1 MEKTAR
7 QWLVLVVCS
16 VYLACT
22 PGPGTLTKAPKPPV
36 QAAPASEVDP
46 VASDVASLPATQ
58 GPNQAPPE
66 AAVPAEP
73 EEGNLA
79 AAEEYPTAAPSPD
92 FTEPLALETSSPE
105 LADLAAGAPDVT
117 GEAEQASE
125 EELALIDELN
135 DVTVPEEFDLEAAR
149 QQALKDTQSE
159 LPVVLN
165 SQVAQFI
172 NYFTSRRGKGT
183 VVRTLERAGAY
194 RGMIERILEEEG
206 VPKEM
211 FHLAQAESGFRPK
224 ARSRARATGMWQFMK
239 FRGRQ
244 YGLRQDK
251 YVDERYDPEKATRA
265 AARHLLDLYIQFDD
279 WYLAMA
285 AYNGGPT
292 RVKRAIQR
300 TKSKD
305 YWVHS
310 KRKFI
315 RRETR
320 NYVPII
326 LAMTYVGK
334 NLDIYDIEIKDPAP
348 PLEYDTVETDS
359 EIHLDLIADI
369 AGTTAETIKQLNPA
383 LLRSATPPY
392 SYDLRLPKGSS
403 GTFLTELNGVPKDKR
418 LAWRRHKVG
427 DGDSLATIA
436 TRYKVKQSQI
446 LAHNQVQDDG
456 FTAGTWLTIP
466 TAPTRLSFY
475 GSSGG
480 GAGGFLESGSGRY
493 RIARGDT
500 LGAISRRFGASI
512 ANLRAWNGLSGSRIV
527 AGRYL
532 IVKSAGV
539 GGKTSSPSKRPPTNA
554 RTYRIAKGD
563 TLGTIARRHRISVAQ
578 LKAWNGLRSNR
589 IQAGG
594 RLIVGEQATSTSS
607 GSSARAASSRAPST
621 AAGGKY
627 RIRRGDNL
635 GAIATR
641 FGVSVT
647 ELKRW
652 NGLRSS
658 RISEGKYL
666 VVRPASSTASSN
678 SRAASSS
685 GSNGSG
691 QRYRIRRGDNLASIA
706 RRFGVGVDDL
716 KAWNGLRGTK
726 IAAGDQLIVSQGSVI
741 SEPGT
746 PERNTSAP
754 VRVAAPSTASTA
766 RSTKAITYTIRS
778 GDNLGAIAERHGV
791 TASELRKWNGMRG
804 SRIAAGGTLKIHP
817 AQGSRS
823 VTSAAVPSTPAPAAR
838 RPATPAPSNSAYTIR
853 RGDNLAEIAK
863 KFGVSVRDLQRWNGL
878 RGTRITAGKTLVV
891 SQTGA
896 TRGSSN
902 NTTTLASAGESRYR
916 IRRGDT
922 LAVIAKRFGV
932 SVGDLRRWNG
942 LRSSRIREGRYLTVS
957 PASGDGGS

>member
-7 QWLVLVVCS
+7 QWLVPVVCS

-22 PGPGTLTKAPKPPV
+22 LGPGTLTQTPPPPV
-36 QAAPASEVDP
+36 QAAPASEADTA
-46 VASDVASLPATQ
+46 ASEVASLPSAQDPKQT
-58 GPNQAPPE
+58 PE
-66 AAVPAEP
+66 AAEAAIAAKP

-79 AAEEYPTAAPSPD
+79 AVEEFPLAAASPDLTDPAAPESP
-92 FTEPLALETSSPE
+92 SSE
-105 LADLAAGAPDVT
+105 LADLAADAPDVA

-135 DVTVPEEFDLEAAR
+135 DIALPEEFDLEAAR
-149 QQALKDTQSE
+149 QEALKNTTSE

-172 NYFTSRRGKGT
+172 NYFTSRRGKKT

-244 YGLRQDK
+244 YGLRSDK

-292 RVKRAIQR
+292 RVKRAVQR
-300 TKSKD
+300 TKSNN

-315 RRETR
+315 LRETR

-348 PLEYDTVETDS
+348 PLEYDTIETDS
-359 EIHLDLIADI
+359 EVHLDLIADI

-403 GTFLTELNGVPKDKR
+403 GTFLTELNAVPQDKR
-418 LAWRRHKVG
+418 LAWRRHKVR
-427 DGDSLATIA
+427 DGDSLVAIA
-436 TRYKVKQSQI
+436 TRYKVKQSQV

-456 FTAGTWLTIP
+456 FAAGTWLTIP
-466 TAPTRLSFY
+466 AAPKRLSYY

-480 GAGGFLESGSGRY
+480 GAGGFLESGTGRY

-500 LGAISRRFGASI
+500 LGGISQRFGASI

-532 IVKSAGV
+532 IVKSEDV
-539 GGKTSSPSKRPPTNA
+539 GAKTSSPSTRPPANA
-554 RTYRIAKGD
+554 RTYRIAQGD
-563 TLGTIARRHRISVAQ
+563 TLGTIARRHGISVAQ

-594 RLIVGEQATSTSS
+594 RLIVGEQSTSTSTSS
-607 GSSARAASSRAPST
+607 RSSTRAASSRSPST
-621 AAGGKY
+621 AAGG
-627 RIRRGDNL
+627 
-635 GAIATR
+635 
-641 FGVSVT
+641 
-647 ELKRW
+647 
-652 NGLRSS
+652 
-658 RISEGKYL
+658 
-666 VVRPASSTASSN
+666 
-678 SRAASSS
+678 
-685 GSNGSG
+685 
-691 QRYRIRRGDNLASIA
+691 RYRIRRGDSLASIA

-726 IAAGDQLIVSQGSVI
+726 ITAGDQLIVSQGPVTS
-741 SEPGT
+741 
-746 PERNTSAP
+746 ERNNSAP
-754 VRVAAPSTASTA
+754 VRAAATTRASTTA
-766 RSTKAITYTIRS
+766 RSTKAITYTIRR
-778 GDNLGAIAERHGV
+778 GDNLGAIAEQHGV

-804 SRIAAGGTLKIHP
+804 SRIVAGNTLKIHP
-817 AQGSRS
+817 ALGSRS
-823 VTSAAVPSTPAPAAR
+823 VVTPAQRPSTPAP
-838 RPATPAPSNSAYTIR
+838 SNGVYTIR
-853 RGDNLAEIAK
+853 SGDNLGDIADR
-863 KFGVSVRDLQRWNGL
+863 FGVSVRDLQRWNGL
-878 RGTRITAGKTLVV
+878 RGTRITAGKTLVLRET
-891 SQTGA
+891 SAPTAAGA
-896 TRGSSN
+896 T
-902 NTTTLASAGESRYR
+902 TVASAGESRYR

-932 SVGDLRRWNG
+932 SVGDLQRWNG

-957 PASGDGGS
+957 PAAGDGG

>member
-36 QAAPASEVDP
+36 QPAPASEADP
-46 VASDVASLPATQ
+46 AASDVASLPAAQ
-58 GPNQAPPE
+58 LPQQAPAD
-66 AAVPAEP
+66 AAIPAEP

-79 AAEEYPTAAPSPD
+79 AAEDSPLEAPD
-92 FTEPLALETSSPE
+92 FTEPVAEAPSSE
-105 LADLAAGAPDVT
+105 LANLAAGAPDVA

-135 DVTVPEEFDLEAAR
+135 DVAVPEEFDLEAAR
-149 QQALKDTQSE
+149 QEALKSTKSE

-172 NYFTSRRGKGT
+172 NYFTGRRGKKT

-244 YGLRQDK
+244 YGLRSDK

-265 AARHLLDLYIQFDD
+265 AARHLLDLHIQFGD

-359 EIHLDLIADI
+359 EVHLDLIADI

-403 GTFLTELNGVPKDKR
+403 GTFLSELNGVPKDKR

-427 DGDSLATIA
+427 DGDSLATVA
-436 TRYKVKQSQI
+436 ARYKVKQSQI
-446 LAHNQVQDDG
+446 LAHNQVQDEG
-456 FTAGTWLTIP
+456 FAAGTWLTIP
-466 TAPTRLSFY
+466 TAPKRLSFY

-480 GAGGFLESGSGRY
+480 AGGFLESGTGRY

-500 LGAISRRFGASI
+500 LGAISQRFGASI

-532 IVKSAGV
+532 IVKSEGV
-539 GGKTSSPSKRPPTNA
+539 GAKTSSPSSRPPTNA

-563 TLGTIARRHRISVAQ
+563 TLGTIARRHGISVAQ

-594 RLIVGEQATSTSS
+594 RLIVGEKATSS
-607 GSSARAASSRAPST
+607 GSSTRAASSRAPST

-666 VVRPASSTASSN
+666 VVRPASSTVASN
-678 SRAASSS
+678 SRAASSG

-716 KAWNGLRGTK
+716 KAWNGIRGTK
-726 IAAGDQLIVSQGSVI
+726 IAAGDQLIVSQGPAT
-741 SEPGT
+741 SERT
-746 PERNTSAP
+746 ATAP
-754 VRVAAPSTASTA
+754 VRAATTTASTA
-766 RSTKAITYTIRS
+766 RSTRAITYTIRR

-804 SRIAAGGTLKIHP
+804 SRIVAGNTLKIHP

-823 VTSAAVPSTPAPAAR
+823 VASAAAPSTPAPVAR
-838 RPATPAPSNSAYTIR
+838 RPATPAPSNGVYAIR
-853 RGDNLAEIAK
+853 SGDNLSDIAD

-878 RGTRITAGKTLVV
+878 RGTRITAGKALVV
-891 SQTGA
+891 SQAGT
-896 TRGSSN
+896 TRGSS

-932 SVGDLRRWNG
+932 SVRDLQRWNG

>member
-7 QWLVLVVCS
+7 QWLVPVVCS
-16 VYLACT
+16 IYLACT
-22 PGPGTLTKAPKPPV
+22 PGPGTLIQTPPPPV
-36 QAAPASEVDP
+36 QAAPASEADTAASE
-46 VASDVASLPATQ
+46 VASIPSAQDPKQT
-58 GPNQAPPE
+58 PE
-66 AAVPAEP
+66 AAEAAIAAKP

-79 AAEEYPTAAPSPD
+79 AVEEFPLAAASPDLTDPAAPESP
-92 FTEPLALETSSPE
+92 SSE
-105 LADLAAGAPDVT
+105 LADLAADAPDVA

-135 DVTVPEEFDLEAAR
+135 NIALPEEFDLEAAR
-149 QQALKDTQSE
+149 QEALKNTTSE

-172 NYFTSRRGKGT
+172 NYFTSRRGKKT

-224 ARSRARATGMWQFMK
+224 ARSWARATGMWQFMK

-244 YGLRQDK
+244 YGLRSDK

-292 RVKRAIQR
+292 RVKQAVQR
-300 TKSKD
+300 TKSNN

-334 NLDIYDIEIKDPAP
+334 NLDIYDIEIKNPAP
-348 PLEYDTVETDS
+348 PLEYDTIETDS
-359 EIHLDLIADI
+359 EVHLDLIADI

-403 GTFLTELNGVPKDKR
+403 GTFLTELNAVPQDKR
-418 LAWRRHKVG
+418 LAWRRHKVR
-427 DGDSLATIA
+427 DGDSLAAIA
-436 TRYKVKQSQI
+436 TRYKVKQSQV

-456 FTAGTWLTIP
+456 FAAGTWLTIP
-466 TAPTRLSFY
+466 AAPKRLSYY

-480 GAGGFLESGSGRY
+480 GAGGFLESGTGRY

-500 LGAISRRFGASI
+500 LGGISQRFGASI

-532 IVKSAGV
+532 IVKSEGV
-539 GGKTSSPSKRPPTNA
+539 GAKTSSPSTRPPANA
-554 RTYRIAKGD
+554 RTYRIAQGD
-563 TLGTIARRHRISVAQ
+563 TLGTIARRHGISVAQ

-594 RLIVGEQATSTSS
+594 RLIVGEQSTSTSTSS
-607 GSSARAASSRAPST
+607 RSSTRAASSRSPST
-621 AAGGKY
+621 AAGGRY
-627 RIRRGDNL
+627 RIRRGDTL
-635 GAIATR
+635 GSISSR

-647 ELKRW
+647 ELKQW

-666 VVRPASSTASSN
+666 VVRPASRTVASN
-678 SRAASSS
+678 SRASSS
-685 GSNGSG
+685 GGNGSG
-691 QRYRIRRGDNLASIA
+691 QRYRIRRGDSLSSIA

-726 IAAGDQLIVSQGSVI
+726 ITAGDQLIVSQGPVTS
-741 SEPGT
+741 
-746 PERNTSAP
+746 ERNNSAP
-754 VRVAAPSTASTA
+754 VRAAATTRASTTA
-766 RSTKAITYTIRS
+766 RSTKAITYTIRR
-778 GDNLGAIAERHGV
+778 GDNLGAIAEQHGV

-804 SRIAAGGTLKIHP
+804 SRIVAGNTLKIHP
-817 AQGSRS
+817 ALGSRS
-823 VTSAAVPSTPAPAAR
+823 VVTPAQRPSTPAP
-838 RPATPAPSNSAYTIR
+838 SNGVYTIR
-853 RGDNLAEIAK
+853 SGDNLGDIADR
-863 KFGVSVRDLQRWNGL
+863 FGISVRDLQRWNGL
-878 RGTRITAGKTLVV
+878 RGTRITAGKTLVLRET
-891 SQTGA
+891 SAPTAAGA
-896 TRGSSN
+896 T
-902 NTTTLASAGESRYR
+902 TVASAGESRYR

-932 SVGDLRRWNG
+932 SVGDLQRWNG

-957 PASGDGGS
+957 PAAGDGG